1 MRGVLHLLQLLQ
13 LQRPKRGA
21 VTAASTV
28 HTVITAQKKLQHP
41 RILKRP
47 FYKGSRARCSRV
59 QQLQHPKRAKK
70 QARAAPL
77 RAHMKSPKTRER
89 QAFRGLPF
97 RKWDV
102 GNRKCAGFHKK
113 RFKCIRRNPGLR
125 FASATRHSRGS
136 RPSAGAPVRPTLAG
150 AHSGSLLVAQELLAP
165 RTSTGSPRGAL
176 TRHSRS
182 TRA

>member
-1 MRGVLHLLQLLQ
+1 MRGVLQLLQLLQ

-97 RKWDV
+97 RMWDV
-102 GNRKCAGFHKK
+102 GNRKCAGFLIKK
-113 RFKCIRRNPGLR
+113 SKRDKAWHCPSLR
-125 FASATRHSRGS
+125 YGHPA
-136 RPSAGAPVRPTLAG
+136 
-150 AHSGSLLVAQELLAP
+150 
-165 RTSTGSPRGAL
+165 
-176 TRHSRS
+176 
-182 TRA
+182 

>member
-1 MRGVLHLLQLLQ
+1 MLHLLQLLQ
-13 LQRPKRGA
+13 LQRPKQGA
-21 VTAASTV
+21 ATAAPTV

-113 RFKCIRRNPGLR
+113 RFKGIRESGTLTRG
-125 FASATRHSRGS
+125 RHSR
-136 RPSAGAPVRPTLAG
+136 RTWASAGATAHLSVPLAL
-150 AHSGSLLVAQELLAP
+150 HYE
-165 RTSTGSPRGAL
+165 AL
-176 TRHSRS
+176 TSSLRS
-182 TRA
+182 SPLGRLPDVLRVP

>member
-1 MRGVLHLLQLLQ
+1 MRGVLQLLQLLQ

-21 VTAASTV
+21 ATAASTV

-113 RFKCIRRNPGLR
+113 RFKGIRRNTGLR
-125 FASATRHSRGS
+125 PPGIAGVPILPLALQSALHYAALR
-136 RPSAGAPVRPTLAG
+136 
-150 AHSGSLLVAQELLAP
+150 SGSLLRRQGSSPLGRLLDVLRVP
-165 RTSTGSPRGAL
+165 
-176 TRHSRS
+176 
-182 TRA
+182 

>member
-1 MRGVLHLLQLLQ
+1 MLHLLQLLQ

-21 VTAASTV
+21 ATAAPTV

-102 GNRKCAGFHKK
+102 GNRKCAGFL
-113 RFKCIRRNPGLR
+113 IRRFNRIRKLR
-125 FASATRHSRGS
+125 TLARGRHSRRA
-136 RPSAGAPVRPTLAG
+136 RPSAGAPVCPALAG
-150 AHSGSLLVAQELLAP
+150 ARSGSLLRRSRAP
-165 RTSTGSPRGAL
+165 RPSDIHWKSSGSCEA
-176 TRHSRS
+176 
-182 TRA
+182 A